1 MMMNSVPANPDLLR
15 LVAGIVAAH
24 VAHNTLAAEVIPDL
38 IRSVHAALSAVA
50 GSASAAAATAPEFSK
65 PAAPVNRSVFPDHI
79 VCLEDGQKMTMLKRH
94 LRAFHGMTPQEY
106 RTRWGLP
113 PTYPMVAPNYA
124 ERRSTLARTMGLGHT
139 PVTRKT
145 PRETQPDTVS
155 EPPVRVVPEGV
166 RGAPRGRKAKA
177 I

>member
-24 VAHNTLAAEVIPDL
+24 VAHNSLAAEAIPDL
-38 IRSVHAALSAVA
+38 IRSVHAALSAAA
-50 GSASAAAATAPEFSK
+50 GSASAAAPERPK

-79 VCLEDGQKMTMLKRH
+79 VCLEDGQRMTMLKRH
-94 LRAFHGMTPQEY
+94 LHTFHGMRPQEY

-139 PVTRKT
+139 PITRKT

-155 EPPVRVVPEGV
+155 ELPVQVVPEGG
-166 RGAPRGRKAKA
+166 RGARRGRRAKA